1 MSDSIKDPWA
11 LAELQN
17 WSALTELLDA
27 NPDFVNQIHE
37 TDPDQLALL
46 HIASEKGSNDV
57 FVKSLIAKGA
67 AVDTKDK
74 VMCSH
79 SSRSQTSNSEHILS
93 IVCCNKR
100 FVLMFVCRTA
110 APPCT
115 TPACMGELP
124 PRAYY

>member
-1 MSDSIKDPWA
+1 MSDSITDPWA

-27 NPDFVNQIHE
+27 NPLFVNRIHE

-67 AVDTKDK
+67 AVDMK
-74 VMCSH
+74 VFKQRTCS
-79 SSRSQTSNSEHILS
+79 SCWL
-93 IVCCNKR
+93 
-100 FVLMFVCRTA
+100 L
-110 APPCT
+110 
-115 TPACMGELP
+115 
-124 PRAYY
+124 